1 MPALNLP
8 TNLALVEAWAGA
20 LYGSAVGQTTM
31 AQVNSDIVSYGGLNN
46 TLNAYYTAGFGSMT
60 TIAIGNLVAA
70 NVGLTGAQAT
80 TGASIIT
87 ATLNAAAP
95 SARGTVV
102 LNLLNT
108 FAGLTADAT
117 WGVAATAWNT
127 VVNTEITYN
136 GSNATDNSLAIAA
149 TTVATQTT
157 AANLAA
163 AQALNKTITLTS
175 GADVL
180 TAGGGNDTFNAL
192 YSTAGGM
199 TLQGTDTLD
208 GGAGTDVLNVQIG
221 VTGVTGVASM
231 VNIETVS
238 ANFQAAGNL
247 SLLNTTGITTLET
260 SSGTA
265 DATFSNIPS
274 ATVVLKDTNNSN
286 NATFGFAAA
295 AVAGAADVANLTI
308 SGVTGGTV
316 TLAGIETVNIT
327 STGAAN
333 TIAGLT
339 ATAATSVKVA
349 GDQGLTITAAL
360 GATVATID
368 ASANTAV
375 GGTGGSGVTVIMGAV
390 VATAT
395 GTGGSGN
402 DSFNFTSPL
411 GAVILSGGA
420 GNDTFTSTTS
430 LTGDSIDGGAGTD
443 IVATNASIAEQYS
456 TPATRLIV
464 NNETLSL
471 LSQGTSGATLTVA
484 NIDTSMV
491 RVNLAGNATGAVAG
505 GTSGAYTIAGPAGTF
520 TVAVGGATGTGA
532 STLGGLLTLTSA
544 GTATTDAAS
553 LLNTTVSNNNVF
565 NGQAITST
573 GYETLTINSGTGAST
588 NSAAQ
593 TLGAITITPSTSGV
607 GALSLTG
614 NNPITIGAVT
624 GAKTI
629 DASAMAGAA
638 TLTMS
643 SAAGVATTNITG
655 TGGNDT
661 IIAATATAATI
672 IGGAGNDT
680 ITGSTLADTISGGDG
695 NDTITGGL
703 GRDTLTGGAGVDT
716 FVYAV
721 NATGSV
727 VSSLAAP
734 DTITDFTSGTDKLQ
748 IGQTITAFIGTF
760 GTASSAQAAAAADG
774 RGNLAY
780 FVSGENNL
788 YVVAAT
794 NGVASTTDTV
804 ITLSGVTTIV
814 AGDLSLGSQGT
825 GATLSLTAAA
835 NLSTTTST
843 NASGLSTGSDDA
855 ISSTA
860 AFLAG
865 STVNGGLGNDTLTIS
880 TAPTTAVLTT
890 LLASSSTGATV
901 TGVENIRFT
910 LGTTN
915 LITMPNDVN
924 LSVTNASATAAST
937 ITLGTGTGQSFT
949 ATGTGTNTIIISG
962 ANAAINGGAGVDNIT
977 FATGVSPLGS
987 TINGGAGLSDIL
999 TLTDASTTLVFTS
1012 GAASAAATSM
1022 NGIETLQL
1030 GGAVNTITSI
1040 INDAAITI
1048 NGGSGVTTIGGSTAG
1063 VGTITVAGAAATA
1076 VNLSGVNVF
1085 AVTASATTGTIT
1097 DTGTAGTLSVTA
1109 SANAQT
1115 VVSSV
1120 PTTIVGAGLGAIETI
1135 DGAGAFTVTGLGTVA
1150 SGAITEA
1157 TTHTGALTV
1166 TTASSNASTVTE
1178 TATTGAVGAVNIN
1191 EAGTLTLTIV
1201 ATANHGATNVIS
1213 SGANATTVSG
1223 GGTLNYSVSGTASAH
1238 TIISTTTG
1246 AAGDTVVGGSA
1257 VDTVTLG
1264 AGPDR
1269 FTTGG
1274 GNDIFNIIALSDTGI
1289 ASGIVVGAV
1298 PAQSQTI
1305 NVSGMDVITGFSPG
1319 ASIVITTQAASTASA
1334 TGYVVVRNGGT
1345 LGANTTNDMALLTG
1359 DYNSTTGIFTV
1370 NSGGASSL
1378 MAFDDNGVVAGGVY
1392 RGVVLVGYVDAGG
1405 ADTFTGS
1412 GTTVHTFLSVA

>member
-127 VVNTEITYN
+127 AVNTAITYN

-180 TAGGGNDTFNAL
+180 TAGAGNDTFNAL

-247 SLLNTTGITTLET
+247 SLLNTTGMTTLET

-265 DATFSNIPS
+265 DSTFSNIPS

-339 ATAATSVKVA
+339 ATAETALKVL

-411 GAVILSGGA
+411 GAVILSGGV
-420 GNDTFTSTTS
+420 GNDTFTTTTS

-520 TVAVGGATGTGA
+520 TVGVGGATGTGA
-532 STLGGLLTLTSA
+532 STLGGLLTLTAA

-593 TLGAITITPSTSGV
+593 TLGAIIITPSTNGV
-607 GALSLTG
+607 GALALTG

-638 TLTMS
+638 TFTMS
-643 SAAGVATTNITG
+643 AAAGVATTNITG

-661 IIAATATAATI
+661 IIAATSTASTV
-672 IGGAGNDT
+672 IGGAGNDN

-695 NDTITGGL
+695 NDSITGGV

-716 FVYAV
+716 FVYAA
-721 NATGSV
+721 NATGSI
-727 VSSLAAP
+727 SSNLAAP
-734 DTITDFTSGTDKLQ
+734 DTITDFTSGVDKLS
-748 IGQTITAFIGTF
+748 ITNATSGAPVAFLGNFTTF
-760 GTASSAQAAAAADG
+760 ASGNAAAATDG
-774 RGNLAY
+774 RAGLAF

-788 YVVAAT
+788 YVEAT
-794 NGVASTTDTV
+794 AGTQAVNDTV
-804 ITLSGVTTIV
+804 ITLSGVTALAAT
-814 AGDLSLGSQGT
+814 DLSIGAQGT
-825 GATLSLTAAA
+825 GATLSLTAASA
-835 NLSTTTST
+835 NLSNSLNTNSSGFTTTLDDRIST
-843 NASGLSTGSDDA
+843 
-855 ISSTA
+855 TA
-860 AFLAG
+860 AFLIG
-865 STVNGGLGNDTLTIS
+865 STIDGGAGNDTLVIS
-880 TAPTTAVLTT
+880 TDPAGTIT
-890 LLASSSTGATV
+890 LASRLSN
-901 TGVENIRFT
+901 VENLSLT
-910 LGTTN
+910 LGNTGGT
-915 LITMPNDVN
+915 ITLPATAG
-924 LSVTNASATAAST
+924 LAVTNASATAA
-937 ITLGTGTGQSFT
+937 
-949 ATGTGTNTIIISG
+949 
-962 ANAAINGGAGVDNIT
+962 
-977 FATGVSPLGS
+977 
-987 TINGGAGLSDIL
+987 
-999 TLTDASTTLVFTS
+999 ASIVLV
-1012 GAASAAATSM
+1012 
-1022 NGIETLQL
+1022 
-1030 GGAVNTITSI
+1030 
-1040 INDAAITI
+1040 
-1048 NGGSGVTTIGGSTAG
+1048 TAG
-1063 VGTITVAGAAATA
+1063 
-1076 VNLSGVNVF
+1076 SQ
-1085 AVTASATTGTIT
+1085 
-1097 DTGTAGTLSVTA
+1097 SVTA
-1109 SANAQT
+1109 SG
-1115 VVSSV
+1115 S
-1120 PTTIVGAGLGAIETI
+1120 GAL
-1135 DGAGAFTVTGLGTVA
+1135 TVA
-1150 SGAITEA
+1150 MGDGISNSVTMSGA
-1157 TTHTGALTV
+1157 GALTV
-1166 TTASSNASTVTE
+1166 TAFGGAASQVINDTGSGVATVTATGLAYNATLGSGSDTFTALTGANTGTVNAGAGSDTFISGVATTITAANVTNFEVLDLSVAGVNTITMTPTQHSQFTSVLSAAGNDVIALSAAATFTGLSTTAGTSVLTYTLTSGTNIFTASTNAMDYAITGTAGAE
-1178 TATTGAVGAVNIN
+1178 TYNMGATLTAADTITGGTGTDTLNITGAA
-1191 EAGTLTLTIV
+1191 
-1201 ATANHGATNVIS
+1201 
-1213 SGANATTVSG
+1213 
-1223 GGTLNYSVSGTASAH
+1223 
-1238 TIISTTTG
+1238 TG
-1246 AAGDTVVGGSA
+1246 AAGDTGIENINVNYA
-1257 VDTVTLG
+1257 TAAT
-1264 AGPDR
+1264 
-1269 FTTGG
+1269 FTTGA
-1274 GNDIFNIIALSDTGI
+1274 ILTGAI
-1289 ASGIVVGAV
+1289 AS
-1298 PAQSQTI
+1298 TI
-1305 NVSGMDVITGFSPG
+1305 NASASTAAVTLDLTGYDPTGGTLVVTDGQANDVITN
-1319 ASIVITTQAASTASA
+1319 VSTDAI
-1334 TGYVVVRNGGT
+1334 N
-1345 LGANTTNDMALLTG
+1345 LLTTI
-1359 DYNSTTGIFTV
+1359 NL
-1370 NSGGASSL
+1370 SS
-1378 MAFDDNGVVAGGVY
+1378 
-1392 RGVVLVGYVDAGG
+1392 GG
-1405 ADTFTGS
+1405 ADTINYTNTYSAASSSTLTINNFTGGISAGADKLVITTGALQGAAYKVIAANSTWVPTVNSIAVVPSSIVTLSAFDSANGGAAELAILTAITGVTSTAVASTVVIYGS
-1412 GTTVHTFLSVA
+1412 GAQAGKAGIYDVTWTAATVATSSFAVELIAIVGLTGGADSLVSANFI